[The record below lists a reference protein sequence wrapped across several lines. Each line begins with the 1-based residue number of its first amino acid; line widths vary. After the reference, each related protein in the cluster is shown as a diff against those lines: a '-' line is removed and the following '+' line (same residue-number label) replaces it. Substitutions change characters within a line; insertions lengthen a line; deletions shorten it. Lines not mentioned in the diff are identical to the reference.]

1 MNKNEKQ
8 RKVEAEGE
16 KGVSSAEKREEER
29 TVSHSCEN
37 LQYIISNSNPEVRSD
52 DCCTRRSVY
61 IQLCS
66 REKDALAAT
75 IRLPGVRIRSKE
87 CWLYESHLKERK
99 TLKACSDYGVQWRT
113 CDGMPGNGVR

>member
-37 LQYIISNSNPEVRSD
+37 LQYIISNSNPEVTSD
-52 DCCTRRSVY
+52 DCCTRTSDSLY
-61 IQLCS
+61 S
-66 REKDALAAT
+66 ALFARKGCCGGYDTTVAD
-75 IRLPGVRIRSKE
+75 VRWYAR
-87 CWLYESHLKERK
+87 
-99 TLKACSDYGVQWRT
+99 
-113 CDGMPGNGVR
+113 